1 MPSYLDALLVG
12 GAILAAG
19 AYLIL
24 YLVRKKGCQS
34 CSGGEKR
41 GKIQIQLPKR

>member
-1 MPSYLDALLVG
+1 MPGYLDALLVG

-19 AYLIL
+19 IYLVL

-34 CSGGEKR
+34 CGAGEKR
-41 GKIQIQLPKR
+41 GKIQIQLPKN